1 LEKDFERVEEEVVGA
16 GKHEEYH
23 RLLEKLEKTYC

>member
-1 LEKDFERVEEEVVGA
+1 VEEEVVGA

-23 RLLEKLEKTYC
+23 RLLEMLEKTYC